1 MTWPLIVKFLE
12 GYSPLINYKIVRW
25 IHSPSRTNKCNIDGS
40 GIDSFDLFVRNAE
53 GDFIYNEKR
62 VLEHVLLIES

>member
-1 MTWPLIVKFLE
+1 MKFLE
-12 GYSPLINYKIVRW
+12 VYSPLINSNVIRW
-25 IHSPSRTNKCNIDGS
+25 IHLRSGTNKCNIDGS